1 MTQTVAPE
9 VSTDSASLLR
19 WLLGSYIR
27 PHAAKLVAATL
38 CMALTAGAAAALA
51 WLAQPALDDVIQA
64 QDETMRYLVPL
75 TVFAVVT
82 VNGFAIYGQNV
93 LMQMVGQRIVAD
105 LQIALFRHFIRADLA
120 FLNNVHTGNLISR
133 CIYDSDQIRIAVSG
147 CLIRI
152 ARDVLMFVALTGVML
167 YRDWQLALMTF
178 VVLPI
183 LGLGIGKIGR
193 RARQASKTMLE
204 HTADLTASL
213 SEAFEGARLIKVYG
227 TEEHETARAREVVER
242 RRHWLMRL
250 AHNRALSSPLSEILG
265 GAAIAMAIFYG
276 GWRAAQ
282 GDVSLGVMAS
292 FLAALVLCYRPLRRL
307 AELNAVWQ
315 EGLAAAQRIRA
326 ALDIEPTIVDRPGA
340 EPLRLA
346 GGTVRF
352 EDVHFSFDQRGPV
365 IKGVTLEV
373 PSGKMVALVGSSG
386 AGKSTLLN
394 LLCRLYDVD
403 SGRITVDGTDVRD
416 TTLASLRRA
425 IAVVSQEVV
434 LFDDTVRANIAY
446 GRGDASA
453 ADIAAAARVAAA
465 SDFIAELPQGYDT
478 VVGEHGVKL
487 SAGQRQRIA
496 IARAVLKDA
505 PILLLDEATSSLDSE
520 SEQVVKLAL
529 ARLMQGRTTLVVA
542 HRLSTVIDAD
552 QIHVVADGRVV
563 ESGRH
568 GELLARGGVYAQLY
582 SMQAIEDSLE
592 ALEADEESAEPAV
605 LGRAGT

>member
-1 MTQTVAPE
+1 
-9 VSTDSASLLR
+9 
-19 WLLGSYIR
+19 
-27 PHAAKLVAATL
+27 
-38 CMALTAGAAAALA
+38 
-51 WLAQPALDDVIQA
+51 
-64 QDETMRYLVPL
+64 
-75 TVFAVVT
+75 
-82 VNGFAIYGQNV
+82 
-93 LMQMVGQRIVAD
+93 
-105 LQIALFRHFIRADLA
+105 
-120 FLNNVHTGNLISR
+120 
-133 CIYDSDQIRIAVSG
+133 
-147 CLIRI
+147 
-152 ARDVLMFVALTGVML
+152 
-167 YRDWQLALMTF
+167 
-178 VVLPI
+178 
-183 LGLGIGKIGR
+183 
-193 RARQASKTMLE
+193 
-204 HTADLTASL
+204 
-213 SEAFEGARLIKVYG
+213 
-227 TEEHETARAREVVER
+227 
-242 RRHWLMRL
+242 
-250 AHNRALSSPLSEILG
+250 
-265 GAAIAMAIFYG
+265 
-276 GWRAAQ
+276 
-282 GDVSLGVMAS
+282 
-292 FLAALVLCYRPLRRL
+292 
-307 AELNAVWQ
+307 
-315 EGLAAAQRIRA
+315 
-326 ALDIEPTIVDRPGA
+326 
-340 EPLRLA
+340 
-346 GGTVRF
+346 
-352 EDVHFSFDQRGPV
+352 
-365 IKGVTLEV
+365 
-373 PSGKMVALVGSSG
+373 
-386 AGKSTLLN
+386 
-394 LLCRLYDVD
+394 
-403 SGRITVDGTDVRD
+403 VRD
-416 TTLASLRRA
+416 TTLASLRSA